1 MVKKRASASSEQDE
15 TNQLTSNIRRTA
27 LSLAVAAALPS
38 AMAMPMAAYA
48 QDEDEAND
56 EVIEEIVTYGTF
68 RQSLLNSL
76 EAKRNNSS
84 IVEAISA
91 EDIGKLP
98 DVSIAESLSRLP
110 GLSVQRLNGRGQVVN
125 LRGMSPDFST
135 GLLNGREQVS
145 VGDNRGVEFDQYP
158 SELLQQVMVYKTPDA
173 ALIGQGLSGTVDLR
187 TVRPLE
193 YGERAVNLN
202 LRLEQSE
209 YDLVSTRDDTGE
221 RYSATYID
229 QFADDTVGIVL
240 GYSHATTPSYGQN
253 NNAWGYYVDDGSGN
267 VAIGGGRVWARAS
280 ELDRDSFMG
289 ALDYQPNDQLTI
301 RFDTFISSFT
311 EDQIKHGFVMAN
323 LGGLTATATEQF
335 QIGDQTAN
343 IVTAGTYSDSQLSLE
358 NNVFLRDADMQSFGF
373 NVDYTFD
380 NSWVAK
386 FDVSHSSIDRSD
398 TAEFESNSA
407 PGGAGSLNDT
417 VTFETGSYGTR
428 FGVGRDYSN
437 LDYSTADPIY
447 ATSPY
452 GWGDGNA
459 LAPYV
464 PAGQFGYNKVFDVE
478 DDINAFRVELERDLE
493 WGAITGVEFGVNLTN
508 REKTRVSNEGVITSG
523 IIDSGTGLLAEQVE
537 IPSSIAGTADLS
549 WGMLGSNTRMVA
561 YNPYDL
567 LAAGAIQQGA
577 YLYDDIFA
585 KAWVVEE
592 DVLSTYF
599 KFELDYMLG
608 EMPLSGNFGLQFQDW
623 DQSSSGQNAFGS
635 GASLV
640 NESFSDSESDS
651 ELLPSVNLT
660 LEMTDNQKLR
670 FGYARTLARP
680 RMDEMKASGFYSFD
694 NTAIDP
700 GTGEFYTQADVDALI
715 AAGVPEIQA
724 YDTLSPWSR
733 NGGNTKLKPWVAD
746 SFDLSY
752 EYYLD
757 DGYGYFAAAVFYKDL
772 KSYIFD
778 QTLLFDFTGLPST
791 SATPPNL
798 FIGPTTSPQNGTGG
812 SIDGYELSGSLDLG
826 FFTPSLEG
834 LGLVYT
840 YSRND
845 SAIEPNGP
853 GSGSRLPGLS
863 DKVWNMTLYY
873 ERDGFSARVNQR
885 YRDGYVGEV
894 SGFGGART
902 GSDIEEETVVDAQ
915 ISYMFQS
922 GRFDGLTILLQGQN
936 LTDEPFRTVDG
947 GTGLPNEYQTFGAT
961 YSLGVSY
968 GLY

>member
-1 MVKKRASASSEQDE
+1 MVKKRQSAPSVSDE
-15 TNQLTSNIRRTA
+15 TNNLTANIRRTA
-27 LSLAVAAALPS
+27 LSLAIAAALPG

-48 QDEDEAND
+48 QDAADD
-56 EVIEEIVTYGTF
+56 EVIEEITSYGSF
-68 RQSLLNSL
+68 RQSLLNSM

-110 GLSVQRLNGRGQVVN
+110 GLTVQRLNGRGQVVN

-240 GYSHATTPSYGQN
+240 GYSHTTTPSFGQN

-289 ALDYQPNDQLTI
+289 SIDYQPNDQLSMS
-301 RFDTFISSFT
+301 FDAFISSFT
-311 EDQIKHGFVMAN
+311 EDQIKHGFVMGN
-323 LGGLTATATEQF
+323 LADLTATATEQF
-335 QIGDQTAN
+335 QIGSQTAN
-343 IVTAGTYSDSQLSLE
+343 VVTAGSYATSLLSLE
-358 NNVFLRDADMQSFGF
+358 NNVFLRDADMQSFGA
-373 NVDYTFD
+373 NVEYAFD
-380 NSWVAK
+380 NAWIAK

-407 PGGAGSLNDT
+407 AGGAGGLNDT
-417 VTFETGSYGTR
+417 VTFQTGSYGTR

-437 LDYSTADPIY
+437 LDYGTADPIY

-493 WGAITGVEFGVNLTN
+493 WKAITGVEFGVNLTN

-523 IIDSGTGLLAEQVE
+523 ITDPGTGLLQTEVE
-537 IPSSIAGTADLS
+537 IPASIAGTADLS

-561 YNPYDL
+561 YDPYDL

-592 DVLSTYF
+592 DVTSAYV
-599 KFELDYMLG
+599 KFELDTMIG
-608 EMPLSGNFGLQFQDW
+608 ELPLSGNFGLQLQSW
-623 DQSSSGQNAFGS
+623 DQKSSGQNAFGS
-635 GASLV
+635 GANLV

-651 ELLPSVNLT
+651 ELLPSINLS
-660 LEMTDNQKLR
+660 LELTDNQKLR
-670 FGYARTLARP
+670 FGWARTLARP

-694 NTAIDP
+694 NTALDP
-700 GTGEFYTQADVDALI
+700 GTGEFWTQADVDALI

-724 YDTLSPWSR
+724 YDILSPWSR
-733 NGGNTKLKPWVAD
+733 TGGNTKLKPWIAD
-746 SFDLSY
+746 SLDLSY
-752 EYYLD
+752 EYYFD
-757 DGYGYFAAAVFYKDL
+757 EGYGYLSAAVFYKDL

-798 FIGPTTSPQNGTGG
+798 FIGPTTSPQNGQGG
-812 SIDGYELSGSLDLG
+812 SIDGYELAASLDMGL
-826 FFTPSLEG
+826 FSPTFEG
-834 LGLVYT
+834 LGFVYT

-845 SAIEPNGP
+845 SSIEPNGP

-863 DKVWNMTLYY
+863 DKVWNMTVYY
-873 ERDGFSARVNQR
+873 EREGFSARINQR

-894 SGFGGART
+894 AGFGGART
-902 GSDIEEETVVDAQ
+902 GSNIEPETVIDAQ
-915 ISYMFQS
+915 VSYQLQS
-922 GRFDGLTILLQGQN
+922 GRLEGLNILLQGQN
-936 LTDEPFRTVDG
+936 LDDEPFKTVDAA
-947 GTGLPNEYQTFGAT
+947 TGLPNEYQSFGAT

-968 GLY
+968 AFY